1 MPRMKLQLPEPTTP
15 WTKIPNHLLDNLM
28 PRLKDTELRVLL
40 VLLRQTVGW
49 QKSGRPIVIPYRSL
63 KKRTGRQSEAIAGA
77 LRSLRD
83 RELIH
88 MRFSQTQRADGNAK
102 SDDSRFEQQQ

>member
-1 MPRMKLQLPEPTTP
+1 MPT
-15 WTKIPNHLLDNLM
+15 
-28 PRLKDTELRVLL
+28 LKDTELRVLL

-49 QKSGRPIVIPYRSL
+49 QKTGRPVVIPYRSL

-88 MRFSQTQRADGNAK
+88 MRFARKQLADGNPK
-102 SDDSRFEQQQ
+102 PDDSAFEQQQ